1 MSIPLWLET
10 AFLQTADFMY
20 ARIPQAVP
28 DKERLAACKIIS
40 HRGEHDNRAVF
51 ENTMPAF
58 ERVEAAGVWGIEF
71 DLRWTRDLHPV
82 VFHDEQLSRLAG
94 TNQPISR
101 LTLAQLKKD
110 FGFIPAVEEV
120 VARFGKSLH
129 LMIEIKDDAY
139 PQPDYQKKILKA
151 LLAPLEPKRDFHFLA
166 LCPTLFRN
174 VDFVPPETCLPIAQ
188 TNLSVISEEAICKHY
203 GGITGH
209 YLLMTDR
216 IRRRHRAQHQGVGTG
231 FVNSLN
237 CLFREI
243 NRNSEWIFSETAAS
257 LQADVKRLLVK
268 GADRSIVG
276 Q

>member
-1 MSIPLWLET
+1 MKIPSWLET

-28 DKERLAACKIIS
+28 DQAHLAACKLIS

-71 DLRWTRDLHPV
+71 DLRWTRDFYPV
-82 VFHDEQLSRLAG
+82 VFHDTTLSRLTGVHQA
-94 TNQPISR
+94 ISR
-101 LTLAQLKKD
+101 LTLAQLKAD
-110 FGFIPAVEEV
+110 FGFIPAFEEV

-129 LMIEIKDDAY
+129 LMIEIKDDIY
-139 PQPDYQKKILKA
+139 PSPDDQTEILKK

-174 VDFVPPETCLPIAQ
+174 VDFVPPETYLPIAT
-188 TNLSVISEEAICKHY
+188 TNVSDISAATICKNY

-209 YLLMTDR
+209 YLLLTDR
-216 IRRRHRAQHQGVGTG
+216 RRRKHRVHHQEVGTG
-231 FVNSLN
+231 MVNSLK
-237 CLFREI
+237 CLFREL
-243 NRNSEWIFSETAAS
+243 NRHIEWIFSENAVR
-257 LQADVKRLLVK
+257 LQAHVRRLIAE
-268 GADRSIVG
+268 GPER
-276 Q
+276 